1 MNRFALTLTAV
12 VFFLCTSFTAHKF
25 YVSITQ
31 INYSEKDHSLQITS
45 RLFIDDIERTLNDR
59 YGLDTKLATP
69 KELENTNIY
78 LEKYF
83 KTRFKVNINNA
94 NITYNFLGKEYD
106 TDVMKVYIEIPNI
119 QKEELHTVEI
129 TNTLLRDEF
138 PEQQNIIHFKIGDYL
153 KSFNLMNNNDKAML
167 KF

>member
-1 MNRFALTLTAV
+1 MRRYALALTTV
-12 VFFLCTSFTAHKF
+12 IFVLCSAFVAHKF

-59 YGLDTKLATP
+59 YGLDCKLATP
-69 KELENTNIY
+69 EEQKNVNTY

-83 KTRFKVNINNA
+83 KARFKVNINNT
-94 NITYNFLGKEYD
+94 NIAYKFLGKEYD
-106 TDVMKVYIEIPNI
+106 TDVMKVYIEVTNI
-119 QKEELHTVEI
+119 QKEELHTIEI

-138 PEQQNIIHFKIGDYL
+138 PEQQNIIHFKMGDYL
-153 KSFNLMNNNDKAML
+153 KSFNLMNNNDKALL